1 MEIVCNMRLNEIT
14 EDSPKHAGGRPKR
27 EFSEHEVAI
36 IANYAIDGGKNNTIA
51 SALSIPVNTLTNR
64 FSGLLKE
71 YRAYRKLKL
80 ARNQTRQSVH
90 SPQMAIFLGKNELG
104 QVDKQV
110 ITTKTEVMDVP
121 KAEQEATDAACK
133 IYKLKLAGGA

>member
-1 MEIVCNMRLNEIT
+1 M
-14 EDSPKHAGGRPKR
+14 ARPKR
-27 EFSEHEVAI
+27 VFTDEEQAI
-36 IANYAIDGGKNNTIA
+36 IANYALDGGKNNTIA

-80 ARNQTRQSVH
+80 ARNQTRQSVT

-104 QVDKQV
+104 QVDKQEIV
-110 ITTKTEVMDVP
+110 TEFKAKEMTEVERDASVEAA
-121 KAEQEATDAACK
+121 KA
-133 IYKLKLAGGA
+133 YKLRLA